1 MSLAAS
7 AVTNANLTNT
17 QAVYYDSLAIDAF
30 FANLGF
36 HTLTTPRD
44 LPLHRGKTIQLFSY
58 ALAPFISGVTAGNQ
72 PGTATEG
79 TVGSGLVPT
88 APDVQAVIGQ
98 YVDYITVSD
107 LALDVAIDPMLENLN
122 KMMGYRGS
130 LIVGSIAQMEFDAAC
145 SIDTTTV
152 VDIADGS
159 YLNASAIRNAAGSLF
174 GRNVRPFADGKLHG
188 IMSPYVAADLFNDT
202 TYNGVTDILKRS
214 VEGQK
219 LIQEGWGEGHDYE
232 VIDFAGTQWIS
243 STNVPLTS
251 GVPITGKSAYSCYL
265 AGLDAVFGVKLGGS
279 DVPEGR
285 NFKAE
290 IKTFAASA
298 ADPAGVIPGA
308 VSFNL
313 KYVCAPRPGT
323 GSGSMGFKRI
333 RVESACS

>member
-130 LIVGSIAQMEFDAAC
+130 LIVDSIAQMEFDAAC

-202 TYNGVTDILKRS
+202 T
-214 VEGQK
+214 
-219 LIQEGWGEGHDYE
+219 
-232 VIDFAGTQWIS
+232 
-243 STNVPLTS
+243 
-251 GVPITGKSAYSCYL
+251 
-265 AGLDAVFGVKLGGS
+265 
-279 DVPEGR
+279 
-285 NFKAE
+285 
-290 IKTFAASA
+290 
-298 ADPAGVIPGA
+298 
-308 VSFNL
+308 
-313 KYVCAPRPGT
+313 
-323 GSGSMGFKRI
+323 
-333 RVESACS
+333 